1 MNTKQKQLNMLGLA
15 LRAGQLIHG
24 DESVEKAIKRSK
36 VHCVILA
43 SDVSES
49 TNERY
54 ERIAYDYHVPLFKH
68 MTRIEISHA
77 IGKTRSICAISNK
90 GMANKF
96 ISYETG
102 DNTMTE

>member
-24 DESVEKAIKRSK
+24 DESVEKAIKRNK
-36 VHCVILA
+36 VHCLIMA
-43 SDVSES
+43 SDVSEA
-49 TNERY
+49 TQARY
-54 ERIAYDYHVPLFKH
+54 QRMSQEYNVPMFRN